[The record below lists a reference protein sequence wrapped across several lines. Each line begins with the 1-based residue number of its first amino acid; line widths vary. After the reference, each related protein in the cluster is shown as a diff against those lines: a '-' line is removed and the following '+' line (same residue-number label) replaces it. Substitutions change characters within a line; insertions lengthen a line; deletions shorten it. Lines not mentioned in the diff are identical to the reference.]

1 MAPGEAIVA
10 DIRVGEKFKGPD
22 YGYFPPR
29 FIRFDLVIDDTVTP
43 VPGRMGDRPAMTMEA
58 PAEGLAMIVHE
69 TTDQRLSYSEWETF
83 TDFVTHKG
91 FPDTL
96 ARHAERGLPD
106 TGFSET
112 YRRYA
117 KALVAVGDGQGQD
130 RRVGLETEIVALAN
144 PYTAP
149 LPEGLPVQ
157 VFLGDSPRAGTQLEI
172 FERAPNGTLQ
182 VTTQT
187 LDAEGR
193 ASVPVRPG
201 HTYLLDAVV
210 MRDTG
215 IDDPGQGA
223 VWHSMWASLTFRL
236 PD

>member
-10 DIRVGEKFKGPD
+10 DIRVGEKFKGPE
-22 YGYFPPR
+22 YSYFPPH
-29 FIRFDLVIDDTVTP
+29 FTRFDLVIGDTVTP

-58 PAEGLAMIVHE
+58 PAAGLAIIVHE
-69 TTDQRLSYSEWETF
+69 TADRRLTYTDRAKFDS
-83 TDFVTHKG
+83 FVAHKA

-130 RRVGLETEIVALAN
+130 RRVGLDTEIVALAN
-144 PYTAP
+144 PYSDP
-149 LPEGLPVQ
+149 LPDGLPVQ
-157 VFLGDSPRAGTQLEI
+157 VFLGDTPRAGAQLEI
-172 FERAPNGTLQ
+172 FDRAADGT
-182 VTTQT
+182 VHITTQT

-193 ASVPVRPG
+193 ATVPVRPG

-223 VWHSMWASLTFRL
+223 VWHSMWASLTFHL